1 MRAVV
6 RDLKNYISKNSQ
18 RQIPVGYSAADVRE
32 VLQDTWAYLQ
42 CALDGDDNDM
52 SRSDFFGL
60 NSYSWCGNS
69 NFQTSQY
76 DQLVTIFANTTVPVF
91 FSEYGCN
98 DPTPRLFDEVLA
110 LYGPQMTVMSGGLVY
125 EWTQETSNYGL
136 VQLYSNNSAQLLQDY
151 NTLQSQYNKLNVT
164 LLESANS
171 TATGLTPPACGASL
185 ISGDGFATDFN
196 IPSPPDGADA
206 VISSGISNAPT
217 GSIVPVTQ
225 TSVAVPVYD
234 VNGAPINNLAIAAT
248 SGSNTPSG
256 QNTGGSASA
265 GSSRSS
271 SARSSSTRSSSTG
284 TQSGTATGTATG
296 SAAAATS
303 SGAAN
308 IFSGAGANG
317 ALALV
322 LGAGLYAL

>member
-6 RDLKNYISKNSQ
+6 RDLKNYISKHSQ
-18 RQIPVGYSAADVRE
+18 RQIPVGYSAADVRD

-42 CALDGDDNDM
+42 CALNGDDNDM

-136 VQLYSNNSAQLLQDY
+136 VQVYSNNSAQLLQDY

-171 TATGLTPPACGASL
+171 TATALTPPACGASL
-185 ISGDGFATDFN
+185 ISGDGFPTNFT
-196 IPSPPDGADA
+196 IPSPPSGANA

-234 VNGAPINNLAIAAT
+234 VNGAAINNLAIAAT

-265 GSSRSS
+265 GGSSRAS
-271 SARSSSTRSSSTG
+271 SARSSSTR
-284 TQSGTATGTATG
+284 TQSGTATG

-308 IFSGAGANG
+308 VFSGAGANG

>member
-1 MRAVV
+1 
-6 RDLKNYISKNSQ
+6 
-18 RQIPVGYSAADVRE
+18 
-32 VLQDTWAYLQ
+32 
-42 CALDGDDNDM
+42 
-52 SRSDFFGL
+52 
-60 NSYSWCGNS
+60 
-69 NFQTSQY
+69 
-76 DQLVTIFANTTVPVF
+76 
-91 FSEYGCN
+91 
-98 DPTPRLFDEVLA
+98 
-110 LYGPQMTVMSGGLVY
+110 
-125 EWTQETSNYGL
+125 
-136 VQLYSNNSAQLLQDY
+136 VQVYSNNSAQLLQDY

-171 TATGLTPPACGASL
+171 TATALTPPACGASL
-185 ISGDGFATDFN
+185 ISGDGFPTNFT
-196 IPSPPDGADA
+196 IPSPPSGANA

-234 VNGAPINNLAIAAT
+234 VNGAAINNLAIAAT

-265 GSSRSS
+265 GGSSRAS
-271 SARSSSTRSSSTG
+271 SARSSSTR
-284 TQSGTATGTATG
+284 TQSGTATG

-308 IFSGAGANG
+308 VFSGAGANG